1 MKKICIKRITASG
14 LLALLLF
21 TGCGKKEEGVSALDK
36 ESIADTAVTVMVSDP
51 LRTTLS
57 SESVY
62 IGTVTADSTV
72 TVIPMVSAEVTETHF
87 DVGDHVSEGDLLF
100 KMDDSSAL
108 ISLRQANAGEES
120 AKAGLDAQKA
130 SNSLAHTSAADAL
143 NTQGTTREQLKL
155 QADTA
160 RNNLTALR
168 LQAGT
173 ATDSFY
179 RAEKDLNEAYENKKK
194 PEYKKILTN
203 DVIEQMEEGK
213 QAAWNAAQ
221 VAARQVESAEE
232 ALALAE
238 RQLADYDNY
247 TSNTFKESQN
257 VQVKG
262 ADAQLASTKAGVTQ
276 AEAAVENAEMLLS
289 YYTVEAP
296 VSGTI
301 TAKNVSLHNM
311 ASPSQPAYII
321 ESDEP
326 ARVVF
331 YVAER
336 SARAMEKGQDLIL
349 EQAGVSYPGK
359 LYSISD
365 ILDPQT
371 GLYKAE
377 AVPDDPSILPPNG
390 SGVSVRTV
398 SRRDKDVLAVPADSV
413 YYDGEQA
420 FLFITAEGRAK
431 RVDIKTGISQDGL
444 IAVEGINEDD
454 KIVTGW
460 SSTLKDGT
468 PVNAKAAG
476 EE

>member
-1 MKKICIKRITASG
+1 
-14 LLALLLF
+14 
-21 TGCGKKEEGVSALDK
+21 CGKKEEGISALDK
-36 ESIADTAVTVMVSDP
+36 ESIANTAVTVTVSEP
-51 LRTTLS
+51 VRKTLS

-62 IGTVTADSTV
+62 IGTVTVDSTV
-72 TVIPMVSAEVTETHF
+72 TVLPMVSAEVTETNF

-100 KMDDSSAL
+100 KLDDSSAV
-108 ISLRQANAGEES
+108 ISLKQANAGESS

-130 SNSLAHTSAADAL
+130 SNSLTHTSSADAL
-143 NTQGTTREQLKL
+143 NTQGTTRAQMQL
-155 QADTA
+155 QVDTA

-238 RQLADYDNY
+238 QQLADYDNY
-247 TSNTFKESQN
+247 TSGTFRESQN

-262 ADAQLASTKAGVTQ
+262 ADAQLESTKAGLTQ

-301 TAKNVSLHNM
+301 TAKNVSVHNM

-336 SARAMEKGQDLIL
+336 SVRVMETGQELML
-349 EQAGVSYPGK
+349 EQEGESYPGK
-359 LYSISD
+359 IISVSNV
-365 ILDPQT
+365 LDPQT
-371 GLYKAE
+371 GLYKIDAQ
-377 AVPDDPSILPPNG
+377 PDDPGKLPPSG
-390 SGVSVRTV
+390 SDVSVRTV
-398 SRRDKDVLAVPADSV
+398 SRRDRDALAVPGDSI

-420 FLFITAEGRAK
+420 FLFIVEEGRAK
-431 RVDIKTGISQDGL
+431 RVNVTTGISQDGL
-444 IAVEGINEDD
+444 ISVDGINESDRV
-454 KIVTGW
+454 VTGW

-468 PVNAKAAG
+468 PVNEKAAG